1 MVCALRTCC
10 ARPVDQTF
18 RADLIDRC
26 GAAARVIPDS
36 GSSPSR
42 DPEHFSGSRLGI
54 LPLQEPPT
62 QDPEAL
68 DPDSG
73 WIPTRESGISS
84 TRNQLQQAAAGS
96 QTRCAALNVQ
106 RLQPAG
112 RRPLLG
118 GVLRRCTPG
127 GLPEIRGVLP
137 RRRAGSRTPLA
148 GWAPPNWHLS

>member
-1 MVCALRTCC
+1 MRAQFQ
-10 ARPVDQTF
+10 QTS
-18 RADLIDRC
+18 
-26 GAAARVIPDS
+26 ARVIPDS

-84 TRNQLQQAAAGS
+84 TPRWIAM
-96 QTRCAALNVQ
+96 Q
-106 RLQPAG
+106 R
-112 RRPLLG
+112 
-118 GVLRRCTPG
+118 PG
-127 GLPEIRGVLP
+127 IEP
-137 RRRAGSRTPLA
+137 
-148 GWAPPNWHLS
+148 